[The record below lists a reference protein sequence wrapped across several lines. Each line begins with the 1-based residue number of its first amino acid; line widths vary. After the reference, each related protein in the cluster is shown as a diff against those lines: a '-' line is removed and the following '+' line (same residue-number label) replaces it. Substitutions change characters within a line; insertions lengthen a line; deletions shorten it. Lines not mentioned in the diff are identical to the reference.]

1 MRWIK
6 LSVLLVLSAVGA
18 RAAELFDCIPE
29 QAALAVRMRTAR
41 FFAAEPLRAL
51 TESGDVS
58 RIREELA
65 LIPWDGGLPDAVL
78 LYFGATQSYAVL
90 VECRTEPEEL
100 KRKILRKYEKNPNVS
115 LRQLTERGFPVLR
128 LSFTRPDKPGR
139 IKNYDLVRLA
149 DDVVL
154 MAGNRNPTPWE
165 ALDRRYSSAMGRQL
179 RQAPE
184 ALLLFGVCDDPGK
197 LGIDPLGMTRRMRS
211 FSFSVFADAGRGI
224 ELAAEVQG
232 TDSAAAQGLNTQFT
246 LFSRL
251 LFGAFFGAYP
261 DLMRRCSSAVKL
273 TVQQETLHL
282 SANFSPETL
291 AEIRTC
297 YVNDSDRFNRTLES
311 SLISGGSGK
320 NEKK

>member
-1 MRWIK
+1 M
-6 LSVLLVLSAVGA
+6 
-18 RAAELFDCIPE
+18 
-29 QAALAVRMRTAR
+29 
-41 FFAAEPLRAL
+41 
-51 TESGDVS
+51 
-58 RIREELA
+58 
-65 LIPWDGGLPDAVL
+65 

-311 SLISGGSGK
+311 SLISGGRGK
-320 NEKK
+320 NGKK